1 MEALG
6 PETFFRLVE
15 DLRNEV
21 VEQIPRI
28 RSCLWPK
35 LMVESSE
42 PLVDNTTGG
51 SSLES
56 GNSDVESWGSQRM
69 DEVGG
74 ENEDGGF
81 ALRHSDQ
88 ESAADSLIDDFL
100 RSDVPEEEVMS
111 SVPMR

>member
-6 PETFFRLVE
+6 RETFFRLVE

-21 VEQIPRI
+21 VERIPRI

-56 GNSDVESWGSQRM
+56 GNSDVESWESQRM
-69 DEVGG
+69 DDGG

-81 ALRHSDQ
+81 AVRHSDQ
-88 ESAADSLIDDFL
+88 ESAADLLMDEFL
-100 RSDVPEEEVMS
+100 HSDPEEVMS

>member
-6 PETFFRLVE
+6 RETFFRLVE
-15 DLRNEV
+15 DLRN
-21 VEQIPRI
+21 EQIPRI

-35 LMVESSE
+35 LIVEFSE
-42 PLVDNTTGG
+42 PLVDNATGG

-56 GNSDVESWGSQRM
+56 GNSDVESCESQRM

-88 ESAADSLIDDFL
+88 ESAADSLMDDFL

-111 SVPMR
+111 SSVPMR